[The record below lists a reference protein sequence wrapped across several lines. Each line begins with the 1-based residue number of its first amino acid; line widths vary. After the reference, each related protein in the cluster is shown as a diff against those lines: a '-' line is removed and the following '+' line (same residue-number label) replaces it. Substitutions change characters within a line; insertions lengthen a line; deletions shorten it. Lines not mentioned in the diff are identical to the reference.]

1 MSAIAMDAGRPA
13 FNMDRWLEFTELTGM
28 RTSETT
34 LTEAVKAYVV
44 SRTRFLDDTV
54 FKFELLDFVS
64 FLEAIARLVE
74 MTPVPSKAALTELG
88 VDQVSEFY
96 ERVAALKEAVDGD
109 DEQIGKCGSP
119 SKKCGSPGKGSAGH
133 AGSPPRGC
141 ETRTRAPSG
150 GKGVASLLS
159 RHRVDGSPVELATL
173 TENAELSNQI

>member
-1 MSAIAMDAGRPA
+1 
-13 FNMDRWLEFTELTGM
+13 M

-96 ERVAALKEAVDGD
+96 ERVAALKGRSTATTTGGD
-109 DEQIGKCGSP
+109 S
-119 SKKCGSPGKGSAGH
+119 
-133 AGSPPRGC
+133 RGC
-141 ETRTRAPSG
+141 SPRTRTRPSRR
-150 GKGVASLLS
+150 SS
-159 RHRVDGSPVELATL
+159 SSCCPTCCRT
-173 TENAELSNQI
+173 